1 MLQISCGHERF
12 GSFASSYGRA
22 PVPALV
28 LRLYRLAQDV
38 PQVRA
43 SLLLLKKNSGTGMED
58 RTQGRVHI
66 GVPGDCNRGRVNALT
81 PAQLLLVGPSPSNK
95 GQNN

>member
-28 LRLYRLAQDV
+28 IRLHRLAQDV

-43 SLLLLKKNSGTGMED
+43 SLLLRKRISGTGMED
-58 RTQGRVHI
+58 RTQSRVNT
-66 GVPGDCNRGRVNALT
+66 GVPGGCNRGRVN
-81 PAQLLLVGPSPSNK
+81 
-95 GQNN
+95 